1 MIRFCKEAA
10 DEIDE
15 AIDWYLSKSTGA
27 AERFSRAISNVL
39 VQIEAD
45 PGKFSRLHRD
55 FQYGR
60 VIGFPYICIFRL
72 NAIDIQVLAIA
83 HTSRRERYWIDRQ

>member
-1 MIRFCKEAA
+1 MIPFCKEAA

-15 AIDWYLSKSTGA
+15 AIDWYLSKSTDA
-27 AERFSRAISNVL
+27 AERFRRGISNVL
-39 VQIEAD
+39 VEIEVD
-45 PGKFSRLHRD
+45 PGKFSRLHLD

-60 VIGFPYICIFRL
+60 VIGFPYIYIFRQ
-72 NAIDIQVLAIA
+72 NAGHIQVLAIA